1 MTDTVLLEFKQYT
14 LGSRWRETV
23 INRKDHREIG
33 DEANGFYGG
42 IRKVYNED
50 EISMWQCLWPAQSV
64 E

>member
-50 EISMWQCLWPAQSV
+50 EISMWQCLWPGQSV